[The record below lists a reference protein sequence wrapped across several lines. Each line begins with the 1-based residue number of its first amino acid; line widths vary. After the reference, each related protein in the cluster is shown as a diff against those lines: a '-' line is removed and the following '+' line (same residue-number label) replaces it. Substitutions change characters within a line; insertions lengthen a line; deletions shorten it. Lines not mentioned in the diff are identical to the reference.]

1 MKQVKNA
8 VKTSPKLMLG
18 YGIGEVGSQTIWY
31 MINTYL
37 LIFYTDVLT
46 ISAAAISIIMIIAR
60 IWDAVN
66 DPMMGMICDRTHTK
80 WGKFRPYI
88 MFAAPILA
96 IFNVL
101 TFTVFPVQG
110 TLKAVLALV
119 FYICA
124 GMAYTVVSTA
134 YAGLVNVLSKN
145 SQTRQNLSA
154 ARTVGSSAAQ
164 LILSLVA
171 MPLILLLGHSDTA
184 TAQGY
189 FRTVLLFSVIA
200 VPCLWIT
207 AGVCKETYTME
218 LHSEAPEKRSIL
230 KSLKHVFKNRP
241 MVLVILSCFFVTTA
255 IMGRL
260 TLLSYH
266 IIYVMGSYTLVA
278 VVFGVI
284 SVSGLLF
291 SLMIPFFTRRLGK
304 KVWLLILNIIMII
317 GMLGVFFS
325 PADNIPLILFFS
337 FLSGAGNSGQGVIFG
352 MMSDSIDYGDY
363 KYGIREEGIAFSFI
377 TFGVK
382 IASAIVGTAGILLL
396 SYFGYVPNAE
406 QTEIAKQGINM
417 VVNIIPAVSAVIGM
431 IPILLFNLNNKRM
444 EDIGEA
450 LEKRR
455 SSDIKAE
462 LSKERK
468 GEC

>member
-1 MKQVKNA
+1 MKQKKNA

-18 YGIGEVGSQTIWY
+18 YGMGEVGSQTIWY
-31 MINTYL
+31 MINSYL

-46 ISAAAISIIMIIAR
+46 ISAGAISMIMIIAR

-66 DPMMGMICDRTHTK
+66 DPMMGMLCDRTRTK

-88 MFAAPILA
+88 MFATPVLA

-110 TLKAVLALV
+110 PMKAVLALV
-119 FYICA
+119 FYVCA

-145 SQTRQNLSA
+145 SQIRQNLSA

-164 LILSLVA
+164 LLLSLVA

-189 FRTVLLFSVIA
+189 FKTVLLFSVIA

-207 AGVCKETYTME
+207 AGICRETYTIE
-218 LHSEAPEKRSIL
+218 LHSGSSQKTSIF

-278 VVFGVI
+278 AVFGII
-284 SVSGLLF
+284 SVSGLIF
-291 SLMIPFFTRRLGK
+291 SLLIPFFTSRLGK
-304 KVWLLILNIIMII
+304 KTWLIILCGIMII
-317 GMLGVFFS
+317 GMLGVFFT

-382 IASAIVGTAGILLL
+382 IAGAIVGAVGILLL
-396 SYFGYVPNAE
+396 AQFGYVPNAE
-406 QTEIAKQGINM
+406 QTEVAKQGINM
-417 VVNIIPAVSAVIGM
+417 VVNIIPAVAAVLGL
-431 IPILLFNLNNKRM
+431 IPIFLYNLNNKRM
-444 EDIGEA
+444 DEIGEA

-455 SSDIKAE
+455 SPELKEAVSD
-462 LSKERK
+462 ER
-468 GEC
+468 